1 MRIAL
6 AGFDAF
12 YEEHGS
18 GAPLVLVHGLGAST
32 AIWQKVVGP
41 LAEHFRV
48 IAYDLRGLG
57 RSTTPPPPYSMAQLL
72 GDLHRLV
79 DSLGLERFG
88 LVGHSLGGAI
98 VLAYALEHPERVA
111 AVVGIAAPS
120 RTTDEQRG
128 LLAER
133 AETARQDGMGALAEL
148 HAAGGLP
155 EAFIEANPDETAF
168 YKSIIAGG
176 DPEGYAA
183 LCVVTGDLDL
193 SIDLGRIRVPVL
205 LVEGELDRIVRPESV
220 RTTASMIP
228 GCEYVELEGCGH
240 IVPLERPDE
249 LVTHVVRFSRRPA
262 QLATSAK

>member
-1 MRIAL
+1 LMSSTRVTPPASSGWSPNDSSRPGASLDRRSKTSRSSKRAAAGTERSYLTCTLARVRIAL

-72 GDLHRLV
+72 GDLQRLV

-120 RTTDEQRG
+120 RTTDEGCSRS
-128 LLAER
+128 APR
-133 AETARQDGMGALAEL
+133 RQ
-148 HAAGGLP
+148 
-155 EAFIEANPDETAF
+155 
-168 YKSIIAGG
+168 
-176 DPEGYAA
+176 
-183 LCVVTGDLDL
+183 
-193 SIDLGRIRVPVL
+193 
-205 LVEGELDRIVRPESV
+205 V
-220 RTTASMIP
+220 RTA
-228 GCEYVELEGCGH
+228 
-240 IVPLERPDE
+240 
-249 LVTHVVRFSRRPA
+249 
-262 QLATSAK
+262 